1 MGGSAILSDGW
12 ELDVLEMEKVQ
23 QAIAYLEERRLGRC
37 LNLLVLHRPVRSQRA
52 QLPKGQILDV
62 IDTPDC
68 GKSQAGPE
76 IVRNEIAR
84 CFDLAKDGIHAVLLV
99 LSVRDDLEDLD
110 VSLDDYLGSNFPDP
124 LEDHDQKAKLD
135 SSSGYSEQE
144 MKELKDQMQ
153 RSHEEQIR
161 RIGEM
166 VESKECAAR
175 LAAEQK
181 VKKAQKKS

>member
-1 MGGSAILSDGW
+1 M
-12 ELDVLEMEKVQ
+12 K
-23 QAIAYLEERRLGRC
+23 
-37 LNLLVLHRPVRSQRA
+37 LL
-52 QLPKGQILDV
+52 
-62 IDTPDC
+62 
-68 GKSQAGPE
+68 
-76 IVRNEIAR
+76 R

-124 LEDHDQKAKLD
+124 LEDHDQRAKLD

-166 VESKECAAR
+166 AYQIPVLKMEDKIGGNAITWREMMLDDPSGEQ
-175 LAAEQK
+175 AEEIEK
-181 VKKAQKKS
+181 GPERS